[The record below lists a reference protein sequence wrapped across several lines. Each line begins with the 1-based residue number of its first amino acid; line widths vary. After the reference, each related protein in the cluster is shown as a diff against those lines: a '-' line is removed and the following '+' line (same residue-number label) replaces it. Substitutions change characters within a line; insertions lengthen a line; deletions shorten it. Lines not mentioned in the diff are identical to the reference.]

1 MAIFFRGDG
10 PGTHWQINDAQATGF
25 TALSRGITHSA
36 SRTMH
41 HIARTLLSASSP
53 VASPYISLTTSRD
66 VAWMY
71 AIIGKGRYASQ
82 SDPGYIYEI
91 EINAD
96 PKDAKYTRLV
106 DPVKEIAGSLLDPP
120 TGKYQHDDFPGILL
134 GIVAPRLTVPFLRAG
149 IIRPPSRPVCHGS
162 S

>member
-1 MAIFFRGDG
+1 
-10 PGTHWQINDAQATGF
+10 
-25 TALSRGITHSA
+25 
-36 SRTMH
+36 
-41 HIARTLLSASSP
+41 
-53 VASPYISLTTSRD
+53 
-66 VAWMY
+66 MY

-149 IIRPPSRPVCHGS
+149 IIRPPSMAARPLPQFSLELRSLVQALRDAELLAVDYVPKACVTARAPVW
-162 S
+162 